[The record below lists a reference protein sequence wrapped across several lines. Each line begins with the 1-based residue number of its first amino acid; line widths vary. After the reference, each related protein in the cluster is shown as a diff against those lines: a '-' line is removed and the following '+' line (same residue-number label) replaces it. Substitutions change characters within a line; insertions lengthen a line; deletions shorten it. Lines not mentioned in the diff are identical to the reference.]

1 MRLMTILGRSP
12 RCWPAA
18 LVLALAFGSS
28 PGLAQ
33 QPVPPVEF
41 PPPVDVAP
49 PAGIAP
55 PQRLPAPDDSSAV
68 PRAMQPLVQNI
79 ENIPAPAGPV
89 QLIDFEQTALA
100 NHPQLAA
107 AWQAVE
113 AAEGRAWQAR
123 RYPNPQFGV
132 ASPQLAGSESQ
143 YNTFVSQ
150 DILTGRKLVLDQ
162 SAACYEVERARLAMV
177 RARFEVLTGV
187 RRNFYETLAAQQR
200 VAVLADL
207 ARLAARSRQIGEALL
222 KGGEGTRTDT
232 LLLEIE
238 LQRAEAAHQ
247 SALAVLE
254 AARRQLAAASGVP
267 TMPVGPLQGDLAA
280 PSMQVELERVGPEAA
295 LVNAQTGMASV
306 GVDRA
311 RVLLQRAIV
320 EPYPTFNVM
329 AGYQRQLSGVEDQG
343 IAQVTMSVP
352 LWDRNQGGIRE
363 AEANIGRA
371 EAEVRRVQ
379 LELSTQA
386 AEAVGRY
393 QSAVVQVA
401 RYERE
406 ILPRSRESVTLTQRL
421 YEQGE
426 LDFLRLL
433 SAQKTLGEV
442 NLGYVEAQAARWT
455 AAADLANLLQR
466 EEFP

>member
-1 MRLMTILGRSP
+1 M
-12 RCWPAA
+12 
-18 LVLALAFGSS
+18 VLALAFAASS
-28 PGLAQ
+28 GQAQ
-33 QPVPPVEF
+33 QPAPRREF
-41 PPPVDVAP
+41 PPPVDIAP
-49 PAGIAP
+49 PAETAPPTNIAP
-55 PQRLPAPDDSSAV
+55 PQRLPAPELDPPAV
-68 PRAMQPLVQNI
+68 PRALQPLVQEI
-79 ENIPAPAGPV
+79 ESIPGPAGPS
-89 QLIDFEQTALA
+89 QLVDFEQTALA

-107 AWQAVE
+107 AWQAVQ

-123 RYPNPQFGV
+123 RYPNPHFGV

-143 YNTFVSQ
+143 YNAFISQ
-150 DILTGRKLVLDQ
+150 DILTGRKLQLDQ
-162 SAACYEVERARLAMV
+162 SAACYEVEQARLALV

-187 RRNFYETLAAQQR
+187 RRTYYQSLAAQQR

-207 ARLAARSRQIGEALL
+207 ARLAARSQQIGEALL

-247 SALAVLE
+247 GAIAILE
-254 AARRQLAAASGVP
+254 AARRQLAAASGLP
-267 TMPVGPLQGDLAA
+267 TMPVGELRGDLAA
-280 PSMQVELERVGPEAA
+280 PSLQVELDRAGPEAA
-295 LVNAQTGMASV
+295 MLNAQTGIASV

-311 RVLLQRAIV
+311 RVLLDRAIV

-329 AGYQRQLSGVEDQG
+329 GGYQRQLIGVEDQG

-352 LWDRNQGGIRE
+352 LWNRNQGGIRE

-379 LELSTQA
+379 LELSQQA

-393 QSAVVQVA
+393 HSAIAQVT

-455 AAADLANLLQR
+455 AAADLANLLQL
-466 EEFP
+466 EEF

>member
-1 MRLMTILGRSP
+1 
-12 RCWPAA
+12 
-18 LVLALAFGSS
+18 
-28 PGLAQ
+28 
-33 QPVPPVEF
+33 
-41 PPPVDVAP
+41 
-49 PAGIAP
+49 
-55 PQRLPAPDDSSAV
+55 
-68 PRAMQPLVQNI
+68 
-79 ENIPAPAGPV
+79 
-89 QLIDFEQTALA
+89 
-100 NHPQLAA
+100 
-107 AWQAVE
+107 
-113 AAEGRAWQAR
+113 
-123 RYPNPQFGV
+123 
-132 ASPQLAGSESQ
+132 
-143 YNTFVSQ
+143 
-150 DILTGRKLVLDQ
+150 
-162 SAACYEVERARLAMV
+162 
-177 RARFEVLTGV
+177 VLTGV
-187 RRNFYETLAAQQR
+187 RKNFYQTLAAQQR

-207 ARLAARSRQIGEALL
+207 ARLAGRSQQIGQALL
-222 KGGEGTRTDT
+222 QGGEGTRTDT

-247 SALAVLE
+247 SAQAVLE
-254 AARRQLAAASGVP
+254 AARKQLAAASGVP
-267 TMPVGPLQGDLAA
+267 AMPVGELRGDLAA
-280 PSMQVELERVGPEAA
+280 PTMQVELDRVGPEAA
-295 LVNAQTGMASV
+295 MLNAQTGIASV

-329 AGYQRQLSGVEDQG
+329 GGYQRQLIGVEDQG

-352 LWDRNQGGIRE
+352 LWNRNQGGIRE

-393 QSAVVQVA
+393 QSAIVQVA

-442 NLGYVEAQAARWT
+442 NLGYVEAQAARW
-455 AAADLANLLQR
+455 AAAAELANLLQR